1 MKQNYSKYLSPYL
14 AWPLLAVVTFGF
26 FSNFFPTS
34 AAVSDRDLIIK
45 LQGDILV
52 LQRQMRDLQES
63 IDKSQGQTTALLQRM
78 ADSAEANT
86 RLMTGIDDLV
96 KTSNTTQTN
105 NLSGTTTRLNQ
116 ITERLGNTD
125 QKFNQVTQQI
135 NALRETIEAGQRRS
149 DEERNREK
157 QERQEREKQPETPP
171 TINSP
176 DQLYGFAFQQFSAGK
191 HEQAITNFRRY
202 LEAYGQTE
210 AADNAQFM
218 VAESFFALNRQQE
231 ALAEY
236 DKCLTNYPRGDKT
249 PSALYKKG
257 VLLLQL
263 ERREEGVN
271 ALRNVIATFPAAPE
285 AAQATQELNRL
296 GESIQLPPTAPAR
309 PAGRTRTGKP

>member
-1 MKQNYSKYLSPYL
+1 MKQNFSKYLPWFF
-14 AWPLLAVVTFGF
+14 AGVMAVVSLGA
-26 FSNFFPTS
+26 SS
-34 AAVSDRDLIIK
+34 AVVSDRDLIIK
-45 LQGDILV
+45 LQGEVIV
-52 LQRQMRDLQES
+52 LQRQLRDLQES

-86 RLMTGIDDLV
+86 RLMTAIDDQI
-96 KTSNTTQTN
+96 KSSNTAQTN
-105 NLSGTTTRLNQ
+105 NLAGTASRLSQISEKMGNSDQRFNQ
-116 ITERLGNTD
+116 IN
-125 QKFNQVTQQI
+125 QQI
-135 NALRETIEAGQRRS
+135 NALRETIEANQRRA

-157 QERQEREKQPETPP
+157 QERQEREKQPEAPP

-191 HEQAITNFRRY
+191 YEQAITNFRRY

-236 DKCLTNYPRGDKT
+236 DRCLTNYPRGDKT
-249 PSALYKKG
+249 PSALFKKG

-271 ALRNVIATFPAAPE
+271 ALRNVIATFPTAPE
-285 AAQATQELNRL
+285 AAQAT
-296 GESIQLPPTAPAR
+296 
-309 PAGRTRTGKP
+309 